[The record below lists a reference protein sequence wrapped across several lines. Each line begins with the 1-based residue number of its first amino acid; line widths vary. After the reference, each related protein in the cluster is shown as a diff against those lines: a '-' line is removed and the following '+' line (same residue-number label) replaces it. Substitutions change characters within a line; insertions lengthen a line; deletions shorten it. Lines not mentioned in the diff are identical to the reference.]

1 MDKNSIRKIGFRL
14 SFMPLLVILVFL
26 ILSGGLFYFYGNLS
40 SIKDSHKFYLFNL
53 LSYKKS
59 QVDQWFETYIREIE
73 ELKNSDPFKEK
84 VLIASGEH
92 PFIKSNKRLAE
103 ARQDLT
109 SLLEEMKLTG
119 RYKSLSILSRDGKVL
134 VSSDNNLIGLDL
146 SQKVLFKEIGLSDY
160 LSTLSAFEEGEGL
173 SFITAITDKKN
184 QPISFLYIQANLKD
198 LLSLLSVEDSL
209 YSSLRLE
216 IMNEAG
222 RVLLTKDAQKRDFKK
237 PLKDNLIETIDRNLF
252 YAKNVKIPNIYLVG
266 SLSEIDSKGSYYL
279 LIAIYLSLIGVVIT
293 LLILSTLRGK
303 RIIRPLE
310 GFTEHMRKLVSS
322 DSFNVEVDSKG
333 EIKEL
338 KEALMDIFEEL
349 KMRDAYIA
357 EKERI
362 RVSSYLK
369 SRFYGRFIEELKP
382 LLPSMPIQKHSDDFD
397 IKAVS
402 VYSEGRIYPKEMA
415 NGNFWLF
422 QLSED
427 LSILYMLENKNLS
440 VLVREFGLN
449 DLIKEIEGLGKALM
463 KNKEIELIIDC
474 IDSLKDSFLHTD
486 RFLLKKMLTN
496 LIINSFKYTKIG
508 TITLL
513 FSEVTKHDKKYL
525 EILLSDTGEGLDLID
540 TEDLSLPLSLLVVKR
555 LSHIL
560 GGTMDIDSLKGK
572 GTMIRVL
579 ILEDLEGFS

>member
-59 QVDQWFETYIREIE
+59 QVDQWFETYIRAIE

-209 YSSLRLE
+209 YSSRLE

-237 PLKDNLIETIDRNLF
+237 PLKDNLIETIDGNLF

-427 LSILYMLENKNLS
+427 LSMLYMLENKNLS
-440 VLVREFGLN
+440 VLVREFSLN

-463 KNKEIELIIDC
+463 KSKEIELIIDC